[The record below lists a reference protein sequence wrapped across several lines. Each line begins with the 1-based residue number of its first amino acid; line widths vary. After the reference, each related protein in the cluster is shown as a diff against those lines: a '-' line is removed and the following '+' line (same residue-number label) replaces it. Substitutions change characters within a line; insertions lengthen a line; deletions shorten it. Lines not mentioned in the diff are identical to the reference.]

1 VLLLV
6 VGAGFGVLAW
16 RPGYANSAFDGA
28 PWLEMALGALA
39 LGLALLPGRDLLR
52 KLVRIVL
59 LLAAFALFPIA
70 GILFAQGE
78 RGAGLIA
85 LGSAWLVISG
95 LAALVARRT
104 GLATAVVALLPVLI
118 GGYGIYR
125 FGLGEAS
132 ESEAR
137 VAEWATSERR
147 FADDGI
153 GVSLEA
159 PQGWVL
165 LKPGSPLVEAPKD
178 ARQTLVLPRHGGSAY
193 LLAEPAARGV
203 ATADQ
208 YLDKVLARRRAE
220 RPGLEPGQ
228 RSNASVG
235 SLSGRQL
242 EAAWTADGV
251 RYRELIVAALDGW
264 MGFTLVAWMPE
275 ATAAR
280 SNGIDALAR
289 GFAARGVLAVR
300 LRAAVEAATA
310 AVPHLSAPAAEQL
323 MAQSEARVLEPD
335 QAFRRSFQA
344 LAENI
349 EVLTPAERSELT
361 RLQTAAYSGIPWKER
376 QSLAAYVERVR
387 RGETTTMAEDKAM
400 AELLKSAESRLS
412 GEGRLRLQ
420 GYYEKAILAKN

>member
-1 VLLLV
+1 
-6 VGAGFGVLAW
+6 
-16 RPGYANSAFDGA
+16 
-28 PWLEMALGALA
+28 
-39 LGLALLPGRDLLR
+39 
-52 KLVRIVL
+52 
-59 LLAAFALFPIA
+59 
-70 GILFAQGE
+70 
-78 RGAGLIA
+78 
-85 LGSAWLVISG
+85 VISG
-95 LAALVARRT
+95 LAALLARRA
-104 GLATAVVALLPVLI
+104 GLATALVALLPVLI

-193 LLAEPAARGV
+193 LVAEPAARGV

-323 MAQSEARVLEPD
+323 MAQSEARLLEPD